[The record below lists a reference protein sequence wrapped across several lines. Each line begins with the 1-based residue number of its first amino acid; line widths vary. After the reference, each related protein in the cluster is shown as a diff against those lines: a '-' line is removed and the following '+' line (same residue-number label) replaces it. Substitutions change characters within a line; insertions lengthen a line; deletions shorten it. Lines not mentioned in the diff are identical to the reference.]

1 MQPTESLI
9 DALYVDKIAQARATS
24 VEQKLLVGPRLFD
37 KVCRIMRDG
46 IRHQHPDLSE
56 ERVQAMLLERLAI
69 ARRLEE
75 TP

>member
-1 MQPTESLI
+1 MRPTKSLI
-9 DALYVDKIAQARATS
+9 DALYVDKITQARATS

-37 KVCRIMRDG
+37 QVCRIMRDG

-56 ERVQAMLLERLAI
+56 EQVEAMLLERLAI